1 MHGVALKAVLTNS
14 GWLMLDKMVRL
25 LLTLFV
31 TAWIARYLGPEL
43 FGDLAYVLAYIAFF
57 QAIVMLGADG
67 IAVRDIARNVNE
79 APKILGS
86 LLVMRVCVGIACWLL
101 GILILALFGEG
112 GSRTTVLFA
121 LAGGA
126 LAFQAGDTVDL
137 WFQSQTQSKRTALAR
152 IVAQLCSA
160 GIRIGL
166 ILMQA
171 PIEAFAV
178 VVAVEGLLIAT
189 GLAFMYRRLPT
200 PGRWT
205 ASWRQA
211 RQLLQEC
218 WPFLMSSISVIVYLR
233 IDQLMIRNLLGA
245 EQLGTYAAAIT
256 LSQMGHVLPATL
268 VVSLAPYIA
277 RKKAEGEA
285 EYLNAL
291 LLVFRAFG
299 AMALLFSL
307 TLALI
312 APWLVDLFF
321 GEQYSDAAKILTIH
335 VFTNLFVFQGTA
347 QTLWYTNNRMG
358 RLILRHTLLGGCA
371 AVVANWILLPRY
383 GITGAAVAA
392 LISFGIGGVFANL
405 ISARP
410 IFLMQLGIKA
420 KE

>member
-1 MHGVALKAVLTNS
+1 MHGIALRAVLTNS
-14 GWLMLDKMVRL
+14 GWLMLDKLVRL

-31 TAWIARYLGPEL
+31 TAWIARYLGPES

-57 QAIVMLGADG
+57 QAIVLLGADG
-67 IAVRDIARNVNE
+67 IAVRDIARNAVE
-79 APKILGS
+79 APRILGS

-101 GILILALFGEG
+101 GIVIMMVFGEG
-112 GSRTTVLFA
+112 GSRTVILFA

-137 WFQSQTQSKRTALAR
+137 WFQSQTQSKRTAVVR
-152 IVAQLCSA
+152 IAAQLCSA
-160 GIRIGL
+160 GVRILL
-166 ILMQA
+166 ILTHA
-171 PIEAFAV
+171 PIEAFAA
-178 VVAVEGLLIAT
+178 VVALEGMLIAT
-189 GLAFMYRRLPT
+189 GLALAYRWLPT

-205 ASWRQA
+205 ASVGQA
-211 RQLLQEC
+211 RALLQEC

-233 IDQLMIRNLLGA
+233 IDQLMIRNMLGA

-256 LSQMGHVLPATL
+256 LSQMGHVVPATL

-285 EYLNAL
+285 EYLQAL

-299 AMALLFSL
+299 TMALLFSI
-307 TLALI
+307 TTAVLA
-312 APWLVDLFF
+312 PTLVDLFF
-321 GEQYSDAAKILTIH
+321 GEQYSDAATILTIH

-347 QTLWYTNNRMG
+347 QSLWYTNNRTG
-358 RLILRHTLLGGCA
+358 RLILRHTLMGGCA
-371 AVVANWILLPRY
+371 AVIANWILLPRY
-383 GITGAAVAA
+383 GISGAAVAA
-392 LISFGIGGVFANL
+392 LISFGIGGMFGNL

-420 KE
+420 TE